1 MNERILI
8 YGAGAIGSIFAG
20 KLANAGYNV
29 TVLARGKR
37 YEELCAKGIVLKN
50 ALSCRFEEYRVQC
63 IKELERS
70 DIYDYLLVVVQNHQ
84 IDEILPKLRENKSNN
99 IVFVVNNP
107 LGYEKYINAIGK
119 ERVMIGFPSAG
130 GERKEGVV
138 TYFIGR
144 GIARIMQSTTF
155 GEVDG
160 SESERL
166 NKLIKIFRRAK
177 FGPAKSNDMDSW
189 QKTHIAFVI
198 PIANALYKFQSD
210 NYKLAKSKKTIKQMI
225 FATREGFRAL
235 RDNGIN
241 VTPKKLNF
249 YYLPVWLITA
259 LYQIIF
265 RTKIAEYS
273 MAKHTVVAREEIETL
288 EQQFLELYKESDF
301 SIWKE
306 LKNTKKIATSI
317 SSI

>member
-20 KLANAGYNV
+20 KLAKAGYNV

-50 ALSCRFEEYRVQC
+50 ALSGRFEEYRVQC

-70 DIYDYLLVVVQNHQ
+70 DIYDYILVVVQNHQ

-107 LGYEKYINAIGK
+107 LGYEKYINAVGK

-138 TYFIGR
+138 TYFIGW

-166 NKLIKIFRRAK
+166 SKLIKIFRRAN

-210 NYKLAKSKKTIKQMI
+210 NYKLAKSKKTIKKMI

-306 LKNTKKIATSI
+306 LKNSKK
-317 SSI
+317 